1 MCRIS
6 PPRNTHITT
15 QLPLLLTVL
24 LALLLAGCEA
34 AKGGAKSVINRNR
47 RQRNRGGHGIGI
59 NHGDDTVEG
68 GECPCDREHGGAHPA
83 MLKCVS
89 SNVRTKKRSGTWSL

>member
-1 MCRIS
+1 MKVIIVPRIS
-6 PPRNTHITT
+6 ARNTHITT

-47 RQRNRGGHGIGI
+47 RQRTRGGHHGGGY
-59 NHGDDTVEG
+59 HGDDAVEG
-68 GECPCDREHGGAHPA
+68 GEHGIMGTGIP
-83 MLKCVS
+83 
-89 SNVRTKKRSGTWSL
+89 KKFSYLRLRLDV

>member
-6 PPRNTHITT
+6 PRNTHITT

-47 RQRNRGGHGIGI
+47 RQRTRGGHHGGGY
-59 NHGDDTVEG
+59 HGDDAVEG
-68 GECPCDREHGGAHPA
+68 GEGHNLTPDVVCSYVC
-83 MLKCVS
+83 
-89 SNVRTKKRSGTWSL
+89 SNVEFDDPKLPK